1 MKELRRLFLLI
12 GLAAFSS
19 MFAMAQKE
27 RPMNQPYADFKMFH
41 LGFHVGVHAQD
52 LILTNT
58 GVTENG
64 ETFFAEIPS
73 YSPGFS
79 VGVIGD
85 MFLNPYM
92 NLRFTP
98 TLHFGDKKLVF
109 IEKNSKEEMTTSV
122 RSSYLSFPLG
132 VKYTALRLNN
142 YRPYILGGVYGA
154 FDLGRKKGNPIL
166 LKGMDF
172 GVEVG
177 FGCDIYL
184 PFFKLCPELK
194 FSFGLVDLLE
204 KDRKDLLDGEL
215 IKYTNSLSK
224 ATSRMIVLTFN
235 FE

>member
-1 MKELRRLFLLI
+1 MRRLFLFISLGCLI
-12 GLAAFSS
+12 SVLGYG
-19 MFAMAQKE
+19 QKE
-27 RPMNQPYADFKMFH
+27 RPKNQPYADFKMFH
-41 LGFHVGVHAQD
+41 LGFHVGIHAQD

-58 GVTENG
+58 GYSENG
-64 ETFFAEIPS
+64 EIYFAEIPS

-98 TLHFGDKKLVF
+98 TLHFGDKKFMF
-109 IEKNSKEEMTTSV
+109 IEQNTQETFSTVV
-122 RSSYLSFPLG
+122 RSSYLSFPLSL
-132 VKYTALRLNN
+132 KYTALRLNN
-142 YRPYILGGVYGA
+142 YRPYLVGGIYGA
-154 FDLGRKKGNPIL
+154 FDMGRKKGNPIL

-172 GVEVG
+172 GLEFG

-184 PFFKLCPELK
+184 PYFKLCPELR

-204 KDRKDLLDGEL
+204 KKRDDLNDAEL
-215 IKYTNSLSK
+215 IKYTNALSK
-224 ATSRMIVLTFN
+224 ATSRMITLTFN

>member
-1 MKELRRLFLLI
+1 MRRLLLFI
-12 GLAAFSS
+12 GLGCLCSV
-19 MFAMAQKE
+19 MLTAQRE
-27 RPMNQPYADFKMFH
+27 RPKVQPYADFKMFH
-41 LGFHVGVHAQD
+41 LGFHVGIHAQD

-58 GVTENG
+58 GHTENG
-64 ETFFAEIPS
+64 ETLFAEIPS

-98 TLHFGDKKLVF
+98 TLHFGDKKFVF
-109 IEKNSKEEMTTSV
+109 KDPSKDATFTTDV

-132 VKYTALRLNN
+132 VKYTAVRLNN
-142 YRPYILGGVYGA
+142 YRPYIIGGVYGA

-166 LKGMDF
+166 LGSTDF
-172 GVEVG
+172 GIEFG

-184 PFFKLCPELK
+184 PYFKLCPELK
-194 FSFGLVDLLE
+194 FSFGL
-204 KDRKDLLDGEL
+204 KDLLVKDRSDLTDQEL
-215 IKYTNSLSK
+215 LKYTNALSK